1 VWFTAA
7 PVLPEHDAAFEWP
20 SCALD

>member
-7 PVLPEHDAAFEWP
+7 PVLPEHDAAFEGP